1 MTCYIG
7 FGHIT
12 GALANGRPA
21 GRPLSNGLSPVNGA
35 DRRGPTG
42 VLRSAASLDS
52 RKWANCCALTLNFD
66 KKVVQG
72 AAGWRAIS
80 SILDTYFNQGGMQLQ
95 INVLDADMLRAAKD
109 DPAAYPGIVV
119 RVAGYC
125 AYFNDLQPAVQD
137 EIIERTAHGIG

>member
-1 MTCYIG
+1 MG
-7 FGHIT
+7 DQPVGHYRT
-12 GALANGRPA
+12 VSRQLMEQTAAAPQACCAQR
-21 GRPLSNGLSPVNGA
+21 
-35 DRRGPTG
+35 
-42 VLRSAASLDS
+42 LRSTATSGLTAVPSLSISTKRLS
-52 RKWANCCALTLNFD
+52 R
-66 KKVVQG
+66 G